1 MPYNKGIKILL
12 LEDDQMFQQK
22 KVFKSM
28 ENRNF
33 TPESLLAELE
43 DLKQFKF
50 DNVSYTGIALNID
63 MLITQ
68 YLRNEQF
75 SLIEVQGGLAKKNY
89 DTWYED
95 LSLAITIFN
104 HFADYTKE
112 HFNYY
117 LEEAKKYQAETGN
130 SNTSAEYKAYFEQG
144 NSMYFHDVLHSV
156 FDLSRKIDLSIDDF
170 KEALLAD
177 SQDATKYVL
186 PEKKVFESNKK

>member
-95 LSLAITIFN
+95 LSLAINIFN

-130 SNTSAEYKAYFEQG
+130 SNTSTEYKAYFEQG

-170 KEALLAD
+170 KEALLSD
-177 SQDATKYVL
+177 GEDAAKYVL
-186 PEKKVFESNKK
+186 PEKKVFENNRK